1 MVETITVIYLVY
13 SFIAFYFLFLFV
25 LIYFQNKKQIF
36 YCPKANKNY
45 SLTMVVPCY
54 NEGETIE
61 KTVRSILYAGYK
73 GLKKVIVVDDCSKDN
88 SYEIIKGLEKKYSLV
103 MAVQTPKN
111 TGKAAGSKN
120 YGAKFA
126 DTELVGFSDGD
137 SWIEKGSID
146 KMVGFFNDAKVGSV
160 TSSVLVHN
168 RRKFIEKLQSIEYK
182 VIKFSRKLLEF
193 IDSIY
198 VTPGPLGV
206 FRKSAFDKIGGFD
219 EKNLTEDI
227 EITWHL
233 QAEGY
238 KVKMAVPAR
247 AYTIAPSR
255 IRDWVKQRNRWNIGG
270 LQTIGKYNKEWF
282 RKGMLGNFI
291 LPFFVFSWVIGLFGL
306 GVFLYRIS
314 RGAFI
319 NIFSAKLSVEAQTA
333 VIRFSDVNLTPNVLI
348 FLGITIF
355 VMSVWFTIVA
365 LVNMQ
370 EKKQYRRENFFTVGF
385 YMIFYLLAYPIILI
399 ISGYKFLRGKATW

>member
-1 MVETITVIYLVY
+1 MI
-13 SFIAFYFLFLFV
+13 
-25 LIYFQNKKQIF
+25 
-36 YCPKANKNY
+36 
-45 SLTMVVPCY
+45 VPCY

-61 KTVRSILYAGYK
+61 ETVKSILDAGYE

-88 SYEIIKGLEKKYSLV
+88 SYEIIKQLAEKYPLV

-120 YGAKFA
+120 YGVRFA
-126 DTELVGFSDGD
+126 DTELIGFSDGD
-137 SWIEKGSID
+137 SYIEKGSIH
-146 KMVGFFNDAKVGSV
+146 KMVGFFNDKKVGSV

-168 RRKFIEKLQSIEYK
+168 RRKFIERLQSVEYK

-198 VTPGPLGV
+198 VTPGPLGI

-247 AYTIAPSR
+247 SYTVAPST
-255 IRDWVKQRNRWNIGG
+255 IPEWIKQRNRWNIGG
-270 LQTIGKYNKEWF
+270 LQTIGKYKKNWLK
-282 RKGMLGNFI
+282 KGMLGNFI
-291 LPFFVFSWVIGLFGL
+291 LPFFVLSWVIGIFGL
-306 GVFLYRIS
+306 FVLIYRVSRRLFLNFLS
-314 RGAFI
+314 TKF
-319 NIFSAKLSVEAQTA
+319 SVEAQTA
-333 VIRFSDVNLTPNVLI
+333 VLRFSDVNLTPNVLI
-348 FLGITIF
+348 FLGLTIF
-355 VMSVWFTIVA
+355 FMSLWFTIVA
-365 LVNMQ
+365 LLNMS
-370 EKKQYRRENFFTVGF
+370 EGKEHKRENFFTVGF
-385 YMIFYLLAYPIILI
+385 YMLFYLLAYPIILI
-399 ISGYKFLRGKATW
+399 ISGYKFLRGKNTW